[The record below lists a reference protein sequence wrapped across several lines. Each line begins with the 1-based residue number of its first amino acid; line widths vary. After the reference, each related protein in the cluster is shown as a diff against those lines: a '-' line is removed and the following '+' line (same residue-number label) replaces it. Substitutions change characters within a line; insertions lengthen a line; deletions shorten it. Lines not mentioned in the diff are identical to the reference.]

1 MLRNII
7 TSNSAQS
14 DADTMKLELYQN
26 LLLQSLKCW
35 QKRATRNG
43 NWYTANTLSI
53 TDKNSHYLHHQQD
66 GVEDNEGHDEVL
78 EGRRLDKSPQ
88 LILVTIAF
96 LSGRERSRFSLVG
109 GLVSRESCAL
119 LCKPL

>member
-1 MLRNII
+1 
-7 TSNSAQS
+7 
-14 DADTMKLELYQN
+14 MKLELYQN

-78 EGRRLDKSPQ
+78 EGGGHHYPPQFVLEAVPFLGHVPLQRLGIDRE
-88 LILVTIAF
+88 IDARF
-96 LSGRERSRFSLVG
+96 LQKYLYD
-109 GLVSRESCAL
+109 
-119 LCKPL
+119 